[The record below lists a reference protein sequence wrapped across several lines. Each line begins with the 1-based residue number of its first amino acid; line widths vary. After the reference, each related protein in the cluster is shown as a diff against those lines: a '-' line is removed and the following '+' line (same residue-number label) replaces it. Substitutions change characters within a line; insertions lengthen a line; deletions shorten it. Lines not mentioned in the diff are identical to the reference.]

1 MMQLLSLFQN
11 NRFKDWTQ
19 SIIHLHLNNNL
30 RKVERAGFL
39 AARVGQGSGPFGL
52 SRLTLIW

>member
-39 AARVGQGSGPFGL
+39 AARVGQGSGPFW
-52 SRLTLIW
+52 SK